1 MFTRT
6 LNKGQIRKVIA
17 EVSEYLMK
25 KHGISKYYPQDQ
37 VDDAI
42 KSLKLGNFDGVR
54 IQDNSFAYGVFCTEE
69 EYRQIYQQAGMDGD
83 YEGVKL
89 KIADTLYKGQ
99 SGRDMGH
106 FIDTAVIKSR
116 TLPASYDSNGE

>member
-1 MFTRT
+1 MFTRI
-6 LNKGQIRKVIA
+6 LNDRQIRNVIT
-17 EVSEYLMK
+17 EISGYLMK

-69 EYRQIYQQAGMDGD
+69 EYRQIYQQAGMNGD
-83 YEGVKL
+83 YEGVQL
-89 KIADTLYKGQ
+89 KIANILYKGQ
-99 SGRDMGH
+99 SGRDRED
-106 FIDTAVIKSR
+106 FNCSADIKVP
-116 TLPASYDSNGE
+116 LSYGSSSE